1 MNYVFDLK
9 NLTKMGLCSEIVL
22 DESLITMLDKIIN
35 PTEEPMFTPSLIQNQ
50 TFTVEFV
57 KQDGSIGSLT
67 GRLVAPNYEGTP
79 KDFEDYTK
87 GLENKDL
94 IPIYTDKGWRS
105 FYKGKVVSFTL

>member
-1 MNYVFDLK
+1 
-9 NLTKMGLCSEIVL
+9 
-22 DESLITMLDKIIN
+22 
-35 PTEEPMFTPSLIQNQ
+35 MFTPSLIQNQ